1 MSTIQFMRADV
12 EKTQKEIIQTFDV
25 AISDPKFKVDQ
36 QTVDDVKRLLD
47 SAELYLKPKNVTE
60 QAVALKSDPRV

>member
-25 AISDPKFKVDQ
+25 AISDPKFKVD
-36 QTVDDVKRLLD
+36 
-47 SAELYLKPKNVTE
+47 
-60 QAVALKSDPRV
+60 

>member
-36 QTVDDVKRLLD
+36 STVNDVKRLLD
-47 SAELYLKPKNVTE
+47 SAELYLK
-60 QAVALKSDPRV
+60 